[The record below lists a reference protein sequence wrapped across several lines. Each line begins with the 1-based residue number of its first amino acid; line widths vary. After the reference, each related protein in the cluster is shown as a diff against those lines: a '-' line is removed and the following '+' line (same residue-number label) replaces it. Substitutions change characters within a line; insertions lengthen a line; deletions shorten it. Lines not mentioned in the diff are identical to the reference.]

1 AIRKAMDGLW
11 KKAEKEMTGFLSDE
25 ELGKVRKWRE
35 DQVQRW
41 RDRGNR
47 GGGRNRPQPR
57 EEPRPQDG
65 DDPAPF

>member
-1 AIRKAMDGLW
+1 MDGLW